1 MTVEAVNPGTAR
13 RSPRAR
19 PSWLKLPDRIPDLK
33 RPWLTV
39 FELLWYPALL
49 LAIAGPII
57 GTWHRLAQ
65 PSANSALMVGSR
77 AGLVLSEDDL
87 TKVRFP
93 VGAAARAADIQPGD
107 DIVSINTIPVA
118 KVVPLSESAMA
129 RPNDATDA
137 DYALFSP
144 LIEGGEPVDL
154 DLRLRAADGK
164 IRSYRV
170 QTGEQ
175 HIEQDAR
182 RLGFAPLLLSVVDLL
197 HLITYP
203 FLLFAAWILQRRKR
217 EDLVSS
223 ILSLAILLAIA
234 AEQPSAGFLTF
245 VLHIPEQLHRLIYD
259 LGNIA
264 LLAGILLFPYGRLQP
279 RIVLGFIALLP
290 LLLLLKGDTYRLTL
304 IPFMF
309 ACVLTLVW
317 RLRQTEAGDAHQQIK
332 WALFGFSGYAL
343 LWSVAMAI
351 DMGKYGSA
359 SFGTQ
364 IMLEVLSG
372 LSFGLAFLLLQLGLL
387 VALLRFRL
395 YDAEAVISRSASYA
409 LIGLVLGGV
418 FAATSE
424 LVKEL
429 VLNVAGRDAGSGP
442 VIFAAATATIVINP
456 VQQRIQAWS
465 ENWFQRDLVKLRTE
479 LPECARDMRET
490 ASLTELVDDL
500 LARVEDGVRTTRVA
514 AMLGGRIFLT
524 RGIDLK
530 EAQDWAALEDPE
542 CSTRICEVADKIF
555 PLRVPLIPAHGDGK
569 PLGYILIGPRPDG
582 SVLSK
587 EEQKTLVEVSDAV
600 ARAIRNVIKRE
611 KRETALATLMT
622 KHERRIEQLEALLA
636 DAAPKPRAQPRLRR

>member
-1 MTVEAVNPGTAR
+1 MALNAVQRGSVPQLR
-13 RSPRAR
+13 W
-19 PSWLKLPDRIPDLK
+19 PSLRWPKFRGPKLPDRIPDLR
-33 RPWLTV
+33 RPWLTL

-49 LAIAGPII
+49 LAIAGPLI
-57 GTWHRLAQ
+57 GTWHRLVQ

-77 AGLVLSEDDL
+77 AGLVLNEDDL
-87 TKVRFP
+87 TKVRFA
-93 VGAAARAADIQPGD
+93 VGAAARNAGIQPGD
-107 DIVSINTIPVA
+107 DIISINSVAVA
-118 KVVPLSESAMA
+118 KVVPISESGMA
-129 RPNDATDA
+129 RPNDASDT

-144 LIEGGEPVDL
+144 LIEGSEPVDL
-154 DLRLRAADGK
+154 DLQLRGQDGT
-164 IRSYRV
+164 IRTYSV

-182 RLGFAPLLLSVVDLL
+182 RLGLPPLLLSVVDLL

-203 FLLFAAWILQRRKR
+203 FLLFAAWILHRRKR
-217 EDLVSS
+217 EDFISS
-223 ILSLAILLAIA
+223 VLSLAILLTIV
-234 AEQPSAGFLTF
+234 AEQPSAGFLQM
-245 VLHIPEQLHRLIYD
+245 VLKIPEALHRGIYD

-279 RIVLGFIALLP
+279 RSVVGFIALLP
-290 LLLLLKGDTYRLTL
+290 LLFVLKGDPYRLTFIL
-304 IPFMF
+304 FMA
-309 ACVLTLVW
+309 ACVMTLVW
-317 RLRQTEAGDAHQQIK
+317 RLRATEAGEAHQQIK

-343 LWSVAMAI
+343 FLSVALAI

-364 IMLEVLSG
+364 IILEVLG
-372 LSFGLAFLLLQLGLL
+372 GFSFGLAFLCLMSGLL

-395 YDAEAVISRSASYA
+395 YDAEAVISRSASFA
-409 LIGLVLGGV
+409 MITLVLGGV

-442 VIFAAATATIVINP
+442 VIFAAATATVLVNP
-456 VQQRIQAWS
+456 AQQRIQSWS
-465 ENWFQRDLVKLRTE
+465 ENWFQRDLVRLRTE

-490 ASLTELVDDL
+490 ASLTELLDDF

-514 AMLGGRIFLT
+514 VMLSGRIRQS
-524 RGIDLK
+524 RGIPLD
-530 EAQDWAALEDPE
+530 EAQEWAADEPTE
-542 CSTRICEVADKIF
+542 RSTKICEVADKTF

-582 SVLSK
+582 TVLSK
-587 EEQKTLVEVSDAV
+587 EEQKTLVEVADPV

-611 KRETALATLMT
+611 VRETALATLMA
-622 KHERRIEQLEALLA
+622 KHEMRIEELEAQLGVA
-636 DAAPKPRAQPRLRR
+636 KPKRTA

>member
-1 MTVEAVNPGTAR
+1 MAVDATHRGSAPLLR
-13 RSPRAR
+13 WP
-19 PSWLKLPDRIPDLK
+19 KLPDRIPDIK
-33 RPWLTV
+33 GRWLIL

-49 LAIAGPII
+49 LAIAGPLI
-57 GTWHRLAQ
+57 GTWHRLVQ

-77 AGLVLSEDDL
+77 AGLVLNEEDL

-93 VGAAARAADIQPGD
+93 VGAAARTAGVRPGD
-107 DIVSINTIPVA
+107 DIVAINGVPVA
-118 KVVPLSESAMA
+118 KVVPISESGVA

-137 DYALFSP
+137 DYVLFSA
-144 LIEGGEPVDL
+144 LIEGSEPLDL
-154 DLRLRAADGK
+154 DLQLRGTDGT
-164 IRSYRV
+164 IRNFQV

-223 ILSLAILLAIA
+223 VLSLAILLTIV
-234 AEQPSAGFLTF
+234 AEQPSASFLRF
-245 VLHIPEQLHRLIYD
+245 VLDIPEALHQGIYD

-279 RIVLGFIALLP
+279 RSVIGFIALLP
-290 LLLLLKGDTYRLTL
+290 LLFLLEGDLYRLTFIL
-304 IPFMF
+304 FMA
-309 ACVLTLVW
+309 ACVMTLVW
-317 RLRQTEAGDAHQQIK
+317 RLRATEAGDAHQQIK

-343 LWSVAMAI
+343 FLSVALAI
-351 DMGKYGSA
+351 DMGKNGSA

-364 IMLEVLSG
+364 IILEVLG
-372 LSFGLAFLLLQLGLL
+372 GFSFGLAFLCLMMGLL

-395 YDAEAVISRSASYA
+395 YDAEAVISRSASFA
-409 LIGLVLGGV
+409 MITLVLGGV

-442 VIFAAATATIVINP
+442 VIFAAATATILVNP
-456 VQQRIQAWS
+456 AQQRIQAWS
-465 ENWFQRDLVKLRTE
+465 ENWFQRDLVRLRTE

-490 ASLTELVDDL
+490 ASLSELLDDL

-514 AMLGGRIFLT
+514 AMLGGRILQS
-524 RGIDLK
+524 RGIDL
-530 EAQDWAALEDPE
+530 EAAQAWAADEPIE
-542 CSTRICEVADKIF
+542 RSTKICEVADKTF

-582 SVLSK
+582 SILSK
-587 EEQKTLVEVSDAV
+587 EEQKTLVEVADPV
-600 ARAIRNVIKRE
+600 ARAIRNVVKRE
-611 KRETALATLMT
+611 KRESALASLMA
-622 KHERRIEQLEALLA
+622 KHERRIEELEALLA
-636 DAAPKPRAQPRLRR
+636 SAKPKRSA